1 MLTKL
6 LKLQKRALRICTN
19 SPKMSNSN
27 RLFHKVQTLTV
38 FYIHKHQIASFMYQ
52 AYNNNMPKA
61 ITELFPRINNVH
73 SYSTR
78 NTDKFYH
85 LSSCTN
91 VRKSVLRHRDH

>member
-1 MLTKL
+1 
-6 LKLQKRALRICTN
+6 
-19 SPKMSNSN
+19 
-27 RLFHKVQTLTV
+27 
-38 FYIHKHQIASFMYQ
+38 
-52 AYNNNMPKA
+52 MPKA

-91 VRKSVLRHRDH
+91 VRKMCITTQGPLAWEAIPALCRYAPSTYSFKSKYKKYQVGAYFSS